1 MIINTDRSIY
11 DNMNMV
17 LQFPSSFRSQA
28 NRKTTTDEGILQSFR
43 RSARNWSFSIILLI
57 MLFPAATPAVMLRG
71 NLFGELYSFQALD
84 STHIRPFAG
93 MRAGLSIWR
102 AADGRALDLNTF
114 FRWTNSLRTT
124 RPTVPATNVYDLN
137 LHLSGLPSGTDL
149 YLGRQFVYNS
159 AGSVLLDGLRLRY
172 RIGRP
177 ITLELFG
184 GSSVD
189 AMTPAKVR
197 SLSSYAAYGGRLS
210 VTASSKTRVG
220 LNWIDKLTNGN
231 ESWHRATLDVDHR
244 VELWQ
249 VYGRIAYNLS
259 SEQIAELLARLSYSP
274 NKWHLSGEFSWRE
287 PSVSSTSLFGMI
299 NYRRYQQVRLEARR
313 TLWRDLALYSQ
324 FHGTLYS
331 GDDIWRVNVGIAGS
345 QYALVWRHQSGRDG
359 ENNALTGTLNV
370 PFASHWELYAGF
382 NAGRYRVQ
390 TDQDGHSDAYSTQV
404 GLTWRSASG
413 ITATAEGQYQ
423 RNALQK
429 SGSQLYFRLAK
440 DFSLGEKSAGAR
452 P

>member
-1 MIINTDRSIY
+1 MIINTDCSIY

-17 LQFPSSFRSQA
+17 LQFRAPSRSPA
-28 NRKTTTDEGILQSFR
+28 DRRITSNDGIFLGYCRLARK
-43 RSARNWSFSIILLI
+43 WSHSLLLLLI
-57 MLFPAATPAVMLRG
+57 LFPAAAGATALRG
-71 NLFGELYSFQALD
+71 NLFGELYSFQELD

-102 AADGRALDLNTF
+102 TSEGQALDLNTF

-124 RPTVPATNVYDLN
+124 HPTVPATNVYDLN
-137 LHLSGLPSGTDL
+137 LHLSGLPRGTDL

-197 SLSSYAAYGGRLS
+197 SLSSFATYGGRLS
-210 VTASSKTRVG
+210 VTATSKTRVG
-220 LNWIDKLTNGN
+220 LNWIDKLINGS
-231 ESWHRATLDVDHR
+231 ESWHRATLDADHR
-244 VELWQ
+244 FEQWQ
-249 VYGRIAYNLS
+249 VYGRIAYDLS
-259 SEQIAELLARLSYSP
+259 SEQIAELLTRLSYSP
-274 NKWHLSGEFSWRE
+274 TKWYLSGEFSRRE
-287 PSVSSTSLFGMI
+287 PSVSSASLFGMI
-299 NYRRYQQVRLEARR
+299 NYRRYQQVRIEARR
-313 TLWRDLALYSQ
+313 TLWRNLDLYSQ

-331 GDDIWRVNVGIAGS
+331 GDDIWRVNIGITASRYSLG
-345 QYALVWRHQSGRDG
+345 WRHQSGRDG
-359 ENNALTGTLNV
+359 ENNALAGTLNV
-370 PFASHWELYAGF
+370 PFASRWELYAGF

-423 RNALQK
+423 RNAVQK

-440 DFSLGEKSAGAR
+440 DFSLGEESMGMR